1 MPNRYDIRIAPGR
14 RWTVTFTYSLR
25 STGELIDLTGYT
37 AEFRLGDELTLTQ
50 ASGIT
55 LGGVGGTV
63 TVVMTAVQT
72 AALTSKSGPWE
83 LDVVS
88 AGGVPVANEPLQGS
102 YTVETRPAG

>member
-1 MPNRYDIRIAPGR
+1 MPNRYDIRIAQGR
-14 RWTVTFTYSLR
+14 RWSVVFTYSLK

-63 TVVMTAVQT
+63 TIVLSAVQT
-72 AALTSKSGPWE
+72 AALTAQSGAWE
-83 LDVVS
+83 LDVTS
-88 AGGVPVANEPLQGS
+88 AGGIPVANEPLQGS
-102 YTVETRPAG
+102 YTVEARPLG